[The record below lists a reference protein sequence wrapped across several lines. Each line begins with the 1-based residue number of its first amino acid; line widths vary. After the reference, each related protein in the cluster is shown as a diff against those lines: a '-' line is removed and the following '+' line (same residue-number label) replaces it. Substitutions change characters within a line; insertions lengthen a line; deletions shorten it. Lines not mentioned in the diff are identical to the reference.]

1 MKNIHSYTLITL
13 ILSILIAIPIAYTKN
28 PSNLI
33 LINAKIYTVNDQQP
47 WAEAVVI
54 KEGNIIF
61 VGNDH
66 DALQYE
72 DSNSQIKDLQGKML
86 LPGFHDIH
94 VHPVHGGVTYL
105 QCNLSEIRG
114 LENLLIKIQ
123 SCADNNPNSEW
134 LLGGGWAVDN
144 FAADAL
150 PDKKLLDQI
159 MPNKPISLKSSDGHS
174 LWVNSKALE
183 ISNISAQTKDPVNG
197 KIERYNQSNEP
208 SGLLHED
215 SAMMLVMQH
224 QPELS
229 EKELIEGLRFAR
241 NLFHSYGITGVQ
253 DAILKLEPGDP
264 YYGLNAY
271 KYLESNNELNLHVV
285 TAMFW
290 KNGQPLEPQL
300 RNFIHVKNQH
310 KESELIHISAIK
322 IWQDGVI
329 ETYTAAMIEPYSDR
343 EDNVRGE
350 LQNAPKDLNY
360 AVAALDAEG
369 FQIHFHAI
377 GDRAI
382 NVAFNSLENARN
394 INGIRDSR
402 HHISHIQVFQEEDIN
417 RFVELDVVANFQPL
431 WAIRDEYITEH
442 TYSKIGTQRS
452 QWLYP
457 IGSVHRT
464 GAKIG
469 FGSDW
474 YVTSVNPL
482 DGIEAAVTR
491 LEPNGLTNIPLG
503 KNEEIDL
510 ATAIKAYTING
521 AFVNFLEHKVGSIE
535 PGKQAD
541 LIVLDNNLF
550 DIPSSQINE
559 TKVLATFFNGLLV
572 HGKL

>member
-61 VGNDH
+61 VFIYH

-159 MPNKPISLKSSDGHS
+159 MPNKPVSLKSSDGHS

>member
-159 MPNKPISLKSSDGHS
+159 MPNKPVSLKSSDGHS

-208 SGLLHED
+208 SGLVHED
-215 SAMMLVMQH
+215 SAMMLVMQN

>member
-72 DSNSQIKDLQGKML
+72 DSNSQINDLQGKML

-159 MPNKPISLKSSDGHS
+159 MPNKPVSLKSSDGHS

>member
-144 FAADAL
+144 FAADTL

>member
-144 FAADAL
+144 FAADTL

-159 MPNKPISLKSSDGHS
+159 MPNKPVSLKSSDGHS

-442 TYSKIGTQRS
+442 TYPKIGTQRS

-550 DIPSSQINE
+550 DIPLSQINE
-559 TKVLATFFNGLLV
+559 TKVSATFFNGLLV

>member
-1 MKNIHSYTLITL
+1 MKNIYSISIIALVSCICILITNVY
-13 ILSILIAIPIAYTKN
+13 AN
-28 PSNLI
+28 DESNLI
-33 LINAKIYTVNDQQP
+33 LINAKIYTVNEQEP

-54 KEGNIIF
+54 NDGKIIF
-61 VGNDH
+61 VGDNQN
-66 DALQYE
+66 ALKHK
-72 DSNSQIKDLQGKML
+72 NPISQIENMQGKML

-94 VHPVHGGVTYL
+94 VHPVHAGVTYL
-105 QCNLSEIRG
+105 QCNLSNIRG
-114 LENLLIKIQ
+114 LENLLKKIKL
-123 SCADNNPNSEW
+123 CAEDNTDNNW
-134 LLGGGWAVDN
+134 VLGGGWAVDN
-144 FAADAL
+144 FSANTL

-159 MPNKPISLKSSDGHS
+159 IPNKPISLKSSDGHS

-183 ISNISAQTKDPVNG
+183 ISGVNALSKDPANG
-197 KIERYNQSNEP
+197 KIERYKNTMEP

-215 SAMMLVMQH
+215 SAMMLVMQN
-224 QPELS
+224 QPEIS
-229 EKELIEGLRFAR
+229 EKELIQGLRYSR

-253 DAILKLEPGDP
+253 DAILKLDPGDP
-264 YYGLNAY
+264 YFGLNAY
-271 KYLESNNELNLHVV
+271 NYLESQNELNLHVV

-300 RNFIHVKNQH
+300 KKFITAREQQKT
-310 KESELIHISAIK
+310 SDLIHLTAIK

-329 ETYTAAMIEPYSDR
+329 ETYTAAMLEPYSDR
-343 EDNVRGE
+343 ADNFRGE
-350 LQNAPKDLNY
+350 LQNSSQDLDK

-382 NVAFNSLENARN
+382 NIAFNSLENAIH

-402 HHISHIQVFQEEDIN
+402 HHISHIQVFQEKDIS
-417 RFVELDVVANFQPL
+417 RFKELGVVANFQPL

-442 TYSKIGTQRS
+442 TYKKLGKKRS
-452 QWLYP
+452 RWLYP
-457 IGSVHRT
+457 IGSVHRS

-510 ATAIKAYTING
+510 ATAIRAYTLNG
-521 AFVNFLEHKVGSIE
+521 AFVNFLDHKVGSIE
-535 PGKQAD
+535 VGKQAD
-541 LIVLDNNLF
+541 IIVLNNNLF
-550 DIPSSQINE
+550 DIPSAEINE
-559 TKVLATFFNGLLV
+559 TKVLATLFNGILV
-572 HGKL
+572 YGEL

>member
-13 ILSILIAIPIAYTKN
+13 ILSIFIAIPIAYTKN

-72 DSNSQIKDLQGKML
+72 DSNSQINDLQGKML

-144 FAADAL
+144 FAADTL

-159 MPNKPISLKSSDGHS
+159 MPNKPVSLKSSDGHS

-550 DIPSSQINE
+550 DIPPSQINE